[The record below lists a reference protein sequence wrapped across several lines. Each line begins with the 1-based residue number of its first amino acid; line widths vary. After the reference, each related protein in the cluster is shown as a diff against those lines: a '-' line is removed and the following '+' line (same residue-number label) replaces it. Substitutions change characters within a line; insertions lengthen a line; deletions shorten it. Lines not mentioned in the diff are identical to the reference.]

1 MARQISMAALLLLV
15 STGIALAQS
24 AGTPAERPS
33 GFPGVSP
40 FPPSTA
46 ATPAKKPAKNP
57 AETAAQR
64 QSGLTDAQARTLL
77 QQEGYTGVS
86 NLRAEPNSIWVW
98 QADAMKDGRRV
109 RLGVDY
115 RGKLLEFSGG
125 ARPCTSLGGGAG
137 SGFVGSPGARLSEAT
152 GCSGR

>member
-1 MARQISMAALLLLV
+1 MEGKISGGELWRWV
-15 STGIALAQS
+15 SGETAVAQS
-24 AGTPAERPS
+24 AGTPAEQPS

-40 FPPSTA
+40 SPSSTA

-77 QQEGYTGVS
+77 QQEGYTGIS

-109 RLGVDY
+109 RLGADY
-115 RGKLLEFSGG
+115 RGNLLELSGG
-125 ARPCTSLGGGAG
+125 ARPCAAPGGGVG
-137 SGFVGSPGARLSEAT
+137 PGFGRPGARLSDAT
-152 GCSGR
+152 RCSGQ

>member
-15 STGIALAQS
+15 STGIAVAQI
-24 AGTPAERPS
+24 AGTPAEQPS
-33 GFPGVSP
+33 GFPRVSP
-40 FPPSTA
+40 SPSSTA

-64 QSGLTDAQARTLL
+64 QSGLTDEQARTLL
-77 QQEGYTGVS
+77 QQEGYTGIS

-115 RGKLLEFSGG
+115 RGKLLELSGG
-125 ARPCTSLGGGAG
+125 ARPCTSLGGAG

-152 GCSGR
+152 RCSGQ